1 MSFDIMIWAIIIS
14 AILMMPLGA
23 FIYSEI
29 GLGKMWMDA
38 IGKTKSDIENDSSS
52 MPKLM
57 LLALLSSLVTVFLV
71 NVLIV
76 SIGISTVANLLLLLI
91 IVYLILFIV
100 RFKGVLFDGNK
111 KLFIVNL
118 TATFFEFVIVF
129 IVYMFFI

>member
-1 MSFDIMIWAIIIS
+1 MSFDIMIWPIIIS